1 MQKDKEIN
9 PTHKRSVTAI
19 EQAKTSK
26 LDAIKKHIPFIES
39 LCVDG
44 LQKRHIERI
53 NKVFAVDNSNV
64 VDQPWSF
71 VKE

>member
-1 MQKDKEIN
+1 MAKDKEIN
-9 PTHKRSVTAI
+9 QTHKKSVQTI
-19 EQAKTSK
+19 ENAKTSK

-53 NKVFAVDNSNV
+53 NKVFVVDNSNV

-71 VKE
+71 VKD